1 MMTTIPRRAL
11 LAIAAA
17 TTLSGTALADD
28 KAETYVAGVLEKAN
42 AAFKIEEGPA
52 RDAQIDAL
60 VDQHV
65 DMRKVARFA
74 LGQYARQA
82 TPAQMAEY
90 EPLFAR
96 YLKSVYRNLLGDYAS
111 LSLSVTGSV
120 DRSARDFIV
129 TSKAVGLRPGDQ
141 RADIEVLWR
150 IYRDAAGEQKV
161 VDAGAQEIW
170 LAVEQQSQFK
180 SVIANNGGGAAGI
193 DALIR
198 DLKAKLGS

>member
-1 MMTTIPRRAL
+1 MMMIARRSL
-11 LAIAAA
+11 VAAA
-17 TTLSGTALADD
+17 AAFALFAPAVADD
-28 KAETYVAGVLEKAN
+28 KAESYVASVLNQAN
-42 AAFKIEEGPA
+42 AAFKVADKSA

-65 DMRKVARFA
+65 DMRRVARFA

-96 YLKSVYRNLLGDYAS
+96 YLKSVYRSLLEDYAS

-141 RADIEVLWR
+141 RADLEVLWR
-150 IYRDAAGEQKV
+150 VYRSDAGGQKV
-161 VDAGAQEIW
+161 VDAGAQDIW

-198 DLKAKLGS
+198 DLKAKLEG